1 MNIIQITP
9 GAGAVYCGKCF
20 RDNALVAALRKQ
32 RHDVLMVPLQLPLT
46 LDEADQ
52 TQDTPVFFN
61 RVNVFLEQKS
71 GFFRKAPEW
80 VHRITSSPGLLK
92 WASGRAAKT
101 RATDLGDITV
111 SMIQGE
117 AGNQARELE
126 ELIAF
131 LKTWKRPDVICLSNA
146 VLAGLARRLK
156 AELGAKI
163 VCSLQGEDV
172 FLDTLP
178 DSVRFIAWKTLIER
192 CADVDLFVAPTRY
205 FGDLMR
211 ERLKL
216 PPEKVRVI
224 YNGINLQG
232 YEGSRVASMRTGS
245 VQDPTLGFFAR
256 MCHEKGL
263 HTLVEAF
270 ILLKE
275 RQRVPQLKL
284 KVGGG
289 FGTADE
295 GFVNGL
301 RGKLHEQ
308 DLLEQA
314 EFHPNLDRAA
324 KVAFLRSLSV
334 FSVPSVYGEAFGLY
348 VLEAQASG
356 VPVVLPR
363 HGAFPE
369 LTGLTGG
376 GALCEPGNAA
386 ALADAIEPLLLDAA
400 RARTLGEAGRKAVRE
415 KFNVE
420 TMATETVRVFEELLG
435 RRKPVEASA
444 PAPEAVPMPEPA
456 QISVAST
463 DGKD

>member
-9 GAGAVYCGKCF
+9 GAGAMFCGKCF
-20 RDNALVAALRKQ
+20 RDNALVATLRKQ
-32 RHDVLMVPLQLPLT
+32 RHDVLMVPLHLPLT
-46 LDEADQ
+46 LDEPDQ
-52 TQDTPVFFN
+52 TQDTQVFFN

-92 WASGRAAKT
+92 WASGRTSKARAA
-101 RATDLGDITV
+101 DVGDITL

-117 AGNQARELE
+117 EGNQARELE

-163 VCSLQGEDV
+163 VCTLQGEDV

-178 DSVRFIAWKTLIER
+178 DSVRFIAWKTLTER
-192 CADVDLFVAPTRY
+192 CADIDLFVAPTRY
-205 FGDLMR
+205 FGDVMR
-211 ERLKL
+211 ERLNL

-256 MCHEKGL
+256 MCREKGL
-263 HTLVEAF
+263 DTLVEAF

-275 RQRVPQLKL
+275 RKRVPQLKL

-295 GFVNGL
+295 AFVNDL
-301 RGKLHEQ
+301 RGKLNDK
-308 DLLEQA
+308 DLLEQV
-314 EFHPNLDRAA
+314 EFHPNVDRAA

-363 HGAFPE
+363 HGSFPE
-369 LTGLTGG
+369 VTGLTGG
-376 GALCEPGNAA
+376 GTLYEPGNAA
-386 ALADAIEPLLLDAA
+386 ALADAIEPLLLDAVSA
-400 RARTLGEAGRKAVRE
+400 RALGEAGRKAVRE

-420 TMATETVRVFEELLG
+420 TMAAETVRVFDELLG
-435 RRKPVEASA
+435 RRKHVEAA
-444 PAPEAVPMPEPA
+444 APEAASMPEPA